1 MSNMTETA
9 VEPGYAP
16 QISEKDRIL
25 KARAVALAKQPE
37 DNKMND
43 ESIEVVEF
51 KLSHENYGIESSY
64 VREVYPLKELTSVPC
79 TPPFVFGIIN
89 VRGQILPVIDLRK
102 FFELP
107 ENGLNVMNRAIIV
120 NDGRMEFGILADAV
134 LEVHS
139 IPLREIQPPLPT
151 LTGTRAEYIRGV
163 TKERLAVLD
172 IEKILSDKKIIVH
185 EEI

>member
-1 MSNMTETA
+1 MSTMTEIA
-9 VEPGYAP
+9 VESGYAP

-37 DNKMND
+37 EKKVKD

-64 VREVYPLKELTSVPC
+64 VREVYPLKELTPVPC
-79 TPPFVFGIIN
+79 TPPFVLGIIN
-89 VRGQILPVIDLRK
+89 VRGKILPVIDLRK
-102 FFELP
+102 FFDLP
-107 ENGLNVMNRAIIV
+107 ENGLDDTNRAIIV
-120 NDGRMEFGILADAV
+120 QNGRMEFGILADVV

-139 IPLREIQPPLPT
+139 IPLTEIQPPLPT
-151 LTGTRAEYIRGV
+151 FTGIRAEYIRGV

>member
-1 MSNMTETA
+1 MSDKIETTL
-9 VEPGYAP
+9 EQGYTP
-16 QISEKDRIL
+16 QIPEKEKIL
-25 KARAVALAKQPE
+25 KTRAVALAKLPE
-37 DNKMND
+37 DNKVND

-51 KLSHENYGIESSY
+51 KLSHENYGIQSSY
-64 VREVYPLKELTSVPC
+64 VREVYPLKELTPVPC
-79 TPPFVFGIIN
+79 TPPFVFGMIN

-107 ENGLNVMNRAIIV
+107 EKGITDQNRAIIV
-120 NDGRMEFGILADAV
+120 NDGRMEFGILADVV

-139 IPLREIQPPLPT
+139 IPLTEIQPPLPT
-151 LTGTRAEYIRGV
+151 FTDIRAEYIRGV

>member
-1 MSNMTETA
+1 MSDRIETA
-9 VEPGYAP
+9 VEQGYTP
-16 QISEKDRIL
+16 QIPEKERIL

-37 DNKMND
+37 DNKVND
-43 ESIEVVEF
+43 EYIEVLEF
-51 KLSHENYGIESSY
+51 KLSYENYGLESSY
-64 VREVYPLKELTSVPC
+64 VHEVYPLKELTHVPC

-89 VRGQILPVIDLRK
+89 VRGQILSVIDLRK

-107 ENGLNVMNRAIIV
+107 GTGLSDMSRAIIV
-120 NDGRMEFGILADAV
+120 HNSRIEFGILADVV

-139 IPLREIQPPLPT
+139 IPLREIQPPLPI
-151 LTGTRAEYIRGV
+151 LTGTRAEYLRGV